1 MQRND
6 ISVPVPDRAGLF
18 LLDFQTVLH
27 RMDATKLQYHLNVEY
42 KRRTIYAFVRLV
54 DRYLIRETKLDRTT
68 RFSELESK
76 IGASKWQRIG
86 SELKQAHRVSPVH
99 SVWHVNVQRNPE
111 SPS

>member
-18 LLDFQTVLH
+18 LLDIKTVLH
-27 RMDATKLQYHLNVEY
+27 RMHTTGLQYHLKVGY
-42 KRRTIYAFVRLV
+42 MRGTIYAFVRLV
-54 DRYLIRETKLDRTT
+54 DRYLIREYKLSRTAQ
-68 RFSELESK
+68 FSELESK

-99 SVWHVNVQRNPE
+99 SVWHVNVLVQ
-111 SPS
+111 